1 MQFLSLVFYSLGW
14 CWEPGHSTKLPNSNS
29 TEAHRGPG
37 EKREKNQRRIRKGR
51 KNVYIHIYLHIDYIY
66 LHIDYLYLHS
76 HNWHNSQAF
85 GFGVSLYFCVCCNLL
100 RHVWWTTQEDFIF
113 YYFNCV
119 VCYAKVPQL
128 FFGIHSTSL
137 ACQNYI
143 KRRYNTCNLFS
154 GTEQHWCFFLF
165 CLRHA
170 SFCSTCSGFADSG
183 VITVCLGLFLLF
195 SVSCCFWPRWCIRL
209 RQVSRFWLPIFVSFL
224 TCPSDDV
231 WIRAYITHTLD
242 IFCFCLCLARDWRK
256 ILANTSIAQK
266 PDLCWLVLFRFKA
279 TTKAKTE

>member
-1 MQFLSLVFYSLGW
+1 M
-14 CWEPGHSTKLPNSNS
+14 
-29 TEAHRGPG
+29 
-37 EKREKNQRRIRKGR
+37 
-51 KNVYIHIYLHIDYIY
+51 
-66 LHIDYLYLHS
+66 
-76 HNWHNSQAF
+76 
-85 GFGVSLYFCVCCNLL
+85 
-100 RHVWWTTQEDFIF
+100 
-113 YYFNCV
+113 

-256 ILANTSIAQK
+256 ILANTSIFQNLICVDLWSLDSK
-266 PDLCWLVLFRFKA
+266 PQPKQRLNKNRVIGVSGASWDHEHGFKHLHLVGFVMVCA
-279 TTKAKTE
+279 CPGNDSG